1 MNKTRESIE
10 YFRLNRNS
18 LFARNLDLIDTIKK
32 HPWAKINA
40 QFTEPLPDW
49 RLSEIDKNNEII
61 EYYDLAIEAL
71 KLCTPITPDRDRSDG
86 AYLCPT
92 CGELLEGG
100 KYCDNCG
107 QKLDLT

>member
-10 YFRLNRNS
+10 YFRLKRNS
-18 LFARNLDLIDTIKK
+18 LFARNLDL
-32 HPWAKINA
+32 AEINKE
-40 QFTEPLPDW
+40 FTEPLPDW
-49 RLSEIDKNNEII
+49 RLSEIAKNNEII
-61 EYYDLAIEAL
+61 ENYDLAIEAL
-71 KLCTPITPDRDRSDG
+71 KLCTPITPDRDRGDG